1 MKTNELAR
9 ALSSAQ
15 GQMDP
20 AELTGYNDH
29 RKYKYAKLSDIVETA
44 REPLAANGLSVAQIF
59 EEDPEGG
66 PQVLRT
72 ILLHESGQQIE
83 SRLKLLP
90 VSDYHALGSATTYSR
105 KYALAAL
112 LNIVAQE
119 DDDGARAMEAVQP
132 AKEED
137 EPAKDSNAGPGSGA
151 KSRPGRKPKDKKPP
165 PTDDQKWVDAL
176 AIIDKTEG
184 AREMFAA
191 KDIDCRD
198 LLPQVVDQVLKHG
211 EKGMAEKVAEWKK
224 EIAKEEKAAAKDEPK
239 EKGAS

>member
-1 MKTNELAR
+1 MKQNEIAR
-9 ALSSAQ
+9 ALSKAQ

-20 AELTGYNDH
+20 ADLTGYNDH

-44 REPLAANGLSVAQIF
+44 REPLAANGLSVAQVF

-72 ILLHESGQQIE
+72 ILLHESGQQLE

-90 VSDYHALGSATTYSR
+90 VQDYHALGSATTYSR

-119 DDDGARAMEAVQP
+119 DDDGALAMDSKP
-132 AKEED
+132 DKKED

-165 PTDDQKWVDAL
+165 TDDQKWVEAL

-184 AREMFAA
+184 AREMFEA

-224 EIAKEEKAAAKDEPK
+224 EIAKGEKAAAK